1 MTADVNMPAVGER
14 YKVRSVATSR
24 ELAGGGIP

>member
-1 MTADVNMPAVGER
+1 MTADVNMPAVGDR

-24 ELAGGGIP
+24 IPASKDIP